1 MRNDVDCRVIDTQN
15 DMEIWA
21 EDIVSDYECEFDEG
35 YDGALLDL
43 DVQTIDGKSIIQMN
57 QADV

>member
-1 MRNDVDCRVIDTQN
+1 LRNDVDCRVIDIQN

-21 EDIVSDYECEFDEG
+21 EDIESDYECEFDEG

-57 QADV
+57 QTDV

>member
-1 MRNDVDCRVIDTQN
+1 
-15 DMEIWA
+15 MEIWA
-21 EDIVSDYECEFDEG
+21 EDIESDYECEFDEG

-57 QADV
+57 QTDV

>member
-1 MRNDVDCRVIDTQN
+1 MLIDRVIDIQN

-21 EDIVSDYECEFDEG
+21 EDIESDYECEFDEG

-43 DVQTIDGKSIIQMN
+43 DVQTIDGKSIPFIESS
-57 QADV
+57 

>member
-1 MRNDVDCRVIDTQN
+1 MRNDVDCRVIDIQN

-21 EDIVSDYECEFDEG
+21 EDIESDYECEFDEG

-57 QADV
+57 QTDV

>member
-1 MRNDVDCRVIDTQN
+1 MRNDVDCRVIDIQN

-21 EDIVSDYECEFDEG
+21 EDIESDYECEFD
-35 YDGALLDL
+35 DGALLDL

-57 QADV
+57 QTDV